1 MEKLPPEEKVY
12 EAWTAIADGRV
23 NLDEAARTATV
34 RSSDGTQTYTIQWD
48 ADRREYSGNDNA
60 SYWRGYPGYPV
71 IAVMMLQG
79 VLPLDRTMAELYS
92 EVNWRKLNTEY
103 RHNYA
108 ASLAETEAVRNIDPE
123 GPVKA
128 AHKVMEKLE
137 NLPVKIKRN
146 RTAVIENA

>member
-48 ADRREYSGNDNA
+48 ADRREYSSNDNA

-103 RHNYA
+103 RTNTRTCCRDRSRAQHRPRRPRK
-108 ASLAETEAVRNIDPE
+108 SGPQGDGEA
-123 GPVKA
+123 
-128 AHKVMEKLE
+128 
-137 NLPVKIKRN
+137 
-146 RTAVIENA
+146 